1 MYLTLYANNRGEVLE
16 YPDMIMLGRSGNNWL
31 VPENTEMIP
40 LPKGASLVALPGCLP
55 VGLSSREE
63 VFCRE
68 KDFKGEE
75 ITAVAALL
83 PQGFTRTLL
92 PAFVKRDKTLNL
104 PLFGYA
110 AVGFKDDKIYVAAV
124 KTDAYRK
131 WHPAYYNTEGLGAR
145 INKMLKKYPE
155 NRILRQLA
163 RCSLEYSC
171 FTAQNIF
178 YQRWEG
184 GIPTMPA
191 CNAGCLGCIS
201 EEHAGVKSPQN
212 RLSFKPTS
220 QEISQIGIEHLQNAR
235 EGIISFGQGCEGEP
249 SLNARVLAEA
259 IKIIRRHTDKGTI
272 NINTN
277 AGYTEGIKMLAD
289 AGLDAMRVTI
299 FSCIADNYERYH
311 CPRGYHLQDVEN
323 SIKYAVD
330 KGVKVSL
337 NLLVFPGIT
346 DREPEVEAL
355 LKFVEKNGIYMVQM
369 RNLNID
375 PDYIMRHFAAPYDGI
390 GITGLINTIK
400 QELPHVKIGSYTHP
414 VR

>member
-1 MYLTLYANNRGEVLE
+1 MYLTLYANCRGEVLE
-16 YPDMIMLGRSGNNWL
+16 YPDMIMLGRSGNTWL
-31 VPENTEMIP
+31 LPEDTEMIP
-40 LPKGASLVALPGCLP
+40 LPKGASLVALPSCLP
-55 VGLSSREE
+55 VGLNDREE
-63 VFCRE
+63 VFARE
-68 KDFKGEE
+68 KDEE
-75 ITAVAALL
+75 GREVTAVAALL

-92 PAFVKRDKTLNL
+92 PAFVKKDKGVNL
-104 PLFGYA
+104 PLLGYA
-110 AVGFKDDKIYVAAV
+110 AVGLKDDRIYVAAV
-124 KTDAYRK
+124 KTDEYRK

-145 INKMLKKYPE
+145 INKMLKKYPD

-201 EEHAGVKSPQN
+201 EAHAGVKSPQN
-212 RLSFKPTS
+212 RIMFRPSAA
-220 QEISQIGIEHLQNAR
+220 EISQIGIEHLANAR

-249 SLNARVLAEA
+249 SLNAKVLAEA
-259 IKIIRRHTDKGTI
+259 VRIIREHTDRGTI

-299 FSCIADNYERYH
+299 FSCIADNYNRYH
-311 CPRGYHLQDVEN
+311 CPRGYSLEDVKK
-323 SIKYAVD
+323 SIRYAVD

-337 NLLVFPGIT
+337 NLLAFPGIT
-346 DREPEVEAL
+346 DREEEMEAL
-355 LKFVEKNGIYMVQM
+355 LHFIEENGIYMVQM

-375 PDYIMRHFAAPYDGI
+375 PDYIMGYFPSNDHGI
-390 GITGLINTIK
+390 GMAGFISTIR
-400 QELPHVKIGSYTHP
+400 QELPHVKVGSYTHP

>member
-1 MYLTLYANNRGEVLE
+1 MYFTLYANDKGEVWE
-16 YPDMIMLGRSGNNWL
+16 YPDMAMLGRSGNTWL
-31 VPENTEMIP
+31 VPVEREMIP

-55 VGLSSREE
+55 VGLNAKEE
-63 VFCRE
+63 IFCRE
-68 KDFKGEE
+68 EE
-75 ITAVAALL
+75 GRGRKVTAVAALL

-92 PAFVKRDKTLNL
+92 PAFVKKDKGLNL
-104 PLFGYA
+104 PLYGYA
-110 AVGFKDDKIYVAAV
+110 AVGFKDEKIYVAAV
-124 KTDAYRK
+124 KTDNVRK
-131 WHPAYYNTEGLGAR
+131 WHPVYYNTEGLGAR
-145 INKMLKKYPE
+145 INKMLKKYPQ

-163 RCSLEYSC
+163 YCSLAYSC

-201 EEHAGVKSPQN
+201 EEHAGVRSPQN
-212 RLSFKPTS
+212 RLTFKPTVE
-220 QEISQIGIEHLQNAR
+220 EISELGIEHLENAR

-249 SLNARVLAEA
+249 SLNAKVLASA
-259 IKIIRRHTDKGTI
+259 IKIIRKHTDKGTI

-277 AGYTEGIKMLAD
+277 AGYTEGIKMLTD

-299 FSCIADNYERYH
+299 FSCIPGNYNLYHRPKGYSLEDVKKSIRYAA
-311 CPRGYHLQDVEN
+311 N
-323 SIKYAVD
+323 
-330 KGVKVSL
+330 KGVKVAL

-346 DREPEVEAL
+346 DREEEIEAL
-355 LKFVEKNGIYMVQM
+355 LSLVEENGVYMIQM

-375 PDYIMRHFAAPYDGI
+375 PDYIMGYFPARANGI
-390 GITGLINTIK
+390 GMVEFINIVK
-400 QELPHVKIGSYTHP
+400 KELPGVKIGSYTHP